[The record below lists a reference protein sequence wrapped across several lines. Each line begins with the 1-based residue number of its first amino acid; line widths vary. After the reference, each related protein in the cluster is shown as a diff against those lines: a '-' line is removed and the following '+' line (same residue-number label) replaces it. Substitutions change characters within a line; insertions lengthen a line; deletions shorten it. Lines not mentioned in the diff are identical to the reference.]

1 MNHLGSTHIRINRLM
16 IRPLVLGL
24 VLALG
29 AGGSAFAK
37 GQDID
42 KVNGAVRAQ
51 SGQEYGELETV
62 NGSIRV
68 ERDARVDSASTVNGS
83 IRIDDGAQV
92 GSAETVNGSVT
103 IGESVVVSGTA
114 ETVNG
119 ALSIGRA
126 SRVEGK
132 AITVNGRI
140 ELEQAEVN
148 GGIETVNGDIL
159 VGDGSTVR
167 GGIKIEKS
175 NVGWFNWG
183 EQKKPRVVIGAN
195 AVVEG
200 ELVFEREVE
209 LFVHETA
216 RVGRITGAEVQR
228 YSGSQP

>member
-1 MNHLGSTHIRINRLM
+1 MNRPHRTHIRMNHLLL
-16 IRPLVLGL
+16 RPLVLGL

-37 GQDID
+37 GEDID

-51 SGQEYGELETV
+51 SGQEYGELDTV
-62 NGSIRV
+62 NGSIQV
-68 ERDARVDSASTVNGS
+68 EREARVDSASTVNGS
-83 IRIDDGAQV
+83 IRIDDGAQL
-92 GSAETVNGSVT
+92 GSAETVNGSIT
-103 IGESVVVSGTA
+103 IAESVVVSGAA

-126 SRVEGK
+126 SRVEGM
-132 AITVNGRI
+132 ASTVNGRI
-140 ELEQAEVN
+140 ELTAAEVN
-148 GGIETVNGDIL
+148 GGIETVNGDIT

-167 GGIKIEKS
+167 GGIKIEKP
-175 NVGWFNWG
+175 NRGWFSWG
-183 EQKKPRVVIGAN
+183 EEKKPRVVIGAN

-216 RVGRITGAEVQR
+216 KVGRIVGAQAQR
-228 YSGSQP
+228 YSGSKP